1 MSQSIQAKKRMDAE
15 SPSKANSSAHAPV
28 AGAVEALAATRNLV
42 LTPAREAANT
52 APHVLM
58 EGVASSGRAANDIRR
73 PLPTRKRRDRPNPV
87 AYLDFVRKIASR
99 MARNLPSHVALDD
112 LVGAGILGL
121 IDAMERYDPEKA
133 ERFETFAEF
142 RVKGA
147 ILDELRRY
155 DIMARNARLKSKRLA
170 RKTQELTAVLGRP
183 PSDVEM
189 AKSLELTIEDYRTLV
204 NRVGH
209 VRVLSLDDL
218 AADQE
223 ATNEKQLQ
231 LSAPGIAPDE
241 MSSMR
246 ELQEHLTQAIS
257 GLPERQQKILDMYY
271 RREMTLKQIGVEV
284 GVTESRVCQIMGEAT
299 TRLRNLLRSEARRG

>member
-1 MSQSIQAKKRMDAE
+1 MNASTAAKKRRVSTDKTAAVVT
-15 SPSKANSSAHAPV
+15 SRSRSSNITTGEV
-28 AGAVEALAATRNLV
+28 
-42 LTPAREAANT
+42 AANHG
-52 APHVLM
+52 PEVLLD
-58 EGVASSGRAANDIRR
+58 GVAPRVPAANDLR
-73 PLPTRKRRDRPNPV
+73 PPLHTRKKREPPNPI

-112 LVGAGILGL
+112 LIGAGILGL

-133 ERFETFAEF
+133 DRFETFAEF

-170 RKTQELTAVLGRP
+170 RKTQELTALLGRP
-183 PSDVEM
+183 PSDIEV
-189 AKSLELTIEDYRTLV
+189 AKSLELSIEEYRTLV
-204 NRVGH
+204 SRVGN

-218 AADQE
+218 SSDHDAPAE
-223 ATNEKQLQ
+223 RNAQ
-231 LSAPGIAPDE
+231 LSAPGLSPDE
-241 MSSMR
+241 VSSMR
-246 ELQEHLTQAIS
+246 ELQDHLAHAIS

-271 RREMTLKQIGVEV
+271 RREMTLKQIGLEV

-299 TRLRNLLRSEARRG
+299 TRLRNLLRNEARRG